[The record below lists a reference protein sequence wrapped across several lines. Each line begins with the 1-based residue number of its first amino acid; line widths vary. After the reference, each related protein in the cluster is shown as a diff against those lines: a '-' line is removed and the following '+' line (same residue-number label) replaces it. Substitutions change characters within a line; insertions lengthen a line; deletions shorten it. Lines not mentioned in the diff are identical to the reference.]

1 MKTLVEQ
8 NKQQFSQIGKLE
20 GQIQTL
26 TTLVKDIFKSTVN
39 SEPIASSEANSLP
52 NFDYIVNSEPT
63 INSFNTQG
71 TETPVISSVATS
83 NRFQILSN
91 SQNDVN
97 GLSDSTKQADVR
109 PNTPVLP
116 YGKDPTSKN
125 RFQFSLTEDE
135 RNISNTQP
143 TMLPSGK
150 DHTPPSKILEERN
163 TVNTQL
169 IMFKYAKD
177 RAPMNKYQL
186 NLGEEE
192 RNSVNLQTISSRPIN
207 SEVKSWADGMDKEHP
222 NKVNKMS
229 HSLNPFKVP
238 STHSSAPKKSNITV
252 NSDIIMIMDSN
263 GTHIDPNLLYPVEG
277 STDQKLF
284 CPLLENV
291 DELLEDSMFENI
303 PTLTVLHCGT
313 NNLDHADPRSAIENL
328 TNTAKNLSKKL
339 FSSKIIVSGI
349 LPRSDFEK
357 SEIYTMKI
365 ELTKRLQFL
374 PNVHFINHYSLLFRK
389 SNVTM

>member
-1 MKTLVEQ
+1 
-8 NKQQFSQIGKLE
+8 
-20 GQIQTL
+20 
-26 TTLVKDIFKSTVN
+26 
-39 SEPIASSEANSLP
+39 
-52 NFDYIVNSEPT
+52 
-63 INSFNTQG
+63 
-71 TETPVISSVATS
+71 
-83 NRFQILSN
+83 
-91 SQNDVN
+91 
-97 GLSDSTKQADVR
+97 
-109 PNTPVLP
+109 
-116 YGKDPTSKN
+116 
-125 RFQFSLTEDE
+125 
-135 RNISNTQP
+135 
-143 TMLPSGK
+143 MLPSGK

-169 IMFKYAKD
+169 IMFPYAKD
-177 RAPMNKYQL
+177 LAPMNKYQL

-207 SEVKSWADGMDKEHP
+207 SEVKSWANGMDKEHP
-222 NKVNKMS
+222 NKVKKMS

-252 NSDIIMIMDSN
+252 NSDIIMIMDST
-263 GTHIDPNLLYPVEG
+263 GTHIDPNLLYPIEG

-303 PTLTVLHCGT
+303 PTVTVLHCRT
-313 NNLDHADPRSAIENL
+313 NNLDHADPRSVIENL

-357 SEIYTMKI
+357 SEIYTMDI

-389 SNVTM
+389 SNVTLLKDKKHLNETGAKIFSKVLKDHIFGRTISRPSNTRQRSPSRERMENLPKTSRYEFPRYSEADRRPCGSRY